1 VSVYILTVDTNIRED
16 EFIADNQRS
25 ITSSTTTEHRAIS
38 LQQRSF
44 SAVFRLSKS
53 VRQQLI
59 TLLGRQSRGRQPSVD
74 WSTLA
79 IHLGFDC
86 R

>member
-1 VSVYILTVDTNIRED
+1 MDLEHDLVFRYNAGVVNQPSAVVASCVSVRPSVCHTGCLFV
-16 EFIADNQRS
+16 
-25 ITSSTTTEHRAIS
+25 
-38 LQQRSF
+38 
-44 SAVFRLSKS
+44 RLSKS
-53 VRQQLI
+53 VRQQL
-59 TLLGRQSRGRQPSVD
+59 TGLLGRQSRGRQAGAD

>member
-1 VSVYILTVDTNIRED
+1 LHNSLIYSDLAELANCQSISQCVCVVYFV
-16 EFIADNQRS
+16 
-25 ITSSTTTEHRAIS
+25 
-38 LQQRSF
+38 
-44 SAVFRLSKS
+44 RLSTS
-53 VRQQLI
+53 VRQRL
-59 TLLGRQSRGRQPSVD
+59 TELLGRQSRGRHAGSD

>member
-1 VSVYILTVDTNIRED
+1 MIGKFLQGLTRPITVAKMFVTEMLMRDLLAVTNLVVL
-16 EFIADNQRS
+16 F
-25 ITSSTTTEHRAIS
+25 
-38 LQQRSF
+38 
-44 SAVFRLSKS
+44 VRLSKS
-53 VRQQLI
+53 VRQQLVG
-59 TLLGRQSRGRQPSVD
+59 LLGRQSRGRQPGAD